1 MAAPAENGCI
11 PPQPMPSRRPP
22 SPAGSGGKEQ
32 SLQRKLADLV
42 ARRSYSQA
50 IRLREQA
57 LRRQPELEL
66 QPGEAQLWC
75 LEGRQALEERQPKRA
90 ETALANAMALGL
102 HGEPLFLLA
111 RLRLDQGQS
120 EQALALL
127 QEGFE
132 AGTLPKVY
140 AGAYL
145 KMLLLTGRQERVQ
158 ELIRDQPR
166 RFQAQQI
173 HWAAG
178 VLNLLEGNPGNA
190 RRQFAQMVGPGSPGD
205 HGAVWRAWAC
215 LEAGDSAAAA
225 AALKDADHPA
235 CAAVALDLAARTGQ
249 HPGNLLDLKRRDL
262 PRRELAL
269 SLELLHHLQQ
279 RNLLSAAQ
287 LLLANERPLLA
298 AVPEL
303 ATLRRPLLL
312 LAGQQALERDAPG
325 EAIRCWRPIVDRPAF
340 DPDLALRLYPLLDQ
354 GDSDDSQ
361 EAERLASQL
370 LGWVR
375 RAARDS
381 PSAWPKPV
389 LSTTLARL
397 YCWQADQLMRLG
409 VRQQARRSVEQAR
422 QLAPDLPDV
431 TGRRGMLAFVAGDA
445 TTAIPLL
452 WQALQGGCR
461 SSYVYE
467 LLDEALDG
475 CGQETERRRLEREHG
490 PRFGVTPQPGLEQ
503 GGGMAPAWLDAL
515 SRPDVLEM
523 ADLLRMTPANS
534 AALEALKIFVDHVSP
549 PRGSADGG
557 PARTDL
563 RKVTLEMLG
572 ASSRWDALIAPL
584 PPTEQVGALTAI
596 LAAIHRF
603 CRRTGKVML
612 SQISSRMADL
622 EQLAADPGTPHGDQ
636 ALRALL
642 LLAGLGLKR
651 SEAPDEVAKRLLRRT
666 HQPERLLSLVLLE
679 LRMLTST
686 RPWQA
691 VAEELR
697 RQDPHNPLLTLA
709 LATMQRSFSYPYS
722 RLTEQAF
729 DLARRQ
735 QDSEALAAC
744 RREQWWAEAC
754 FDRELARRQVRSLQ
768 GSASGQQL
776 RDRLDH
782 KSMLRRMAQL
792 EADGPDPGRRR
803 TFMDL

>member
-1 MAAPAENGCI
+1 
-11 PPQPMPSRRPP
+11 MPSRRPP

-90 ETALANAMALGL
+90 ETALATAMALGL
-102 HGEPLFLLA
+102 HGEPLYLLA
-111 RLRLDQGQS
+111 RLRLDQGQP
-120 EQALALL
+120 EKALALL

-145 KMLLLTGRQERVQ
+145 KMLLLTGRQERVR
-158 ELIRDQPR
+158 ELIRAQPR

-173 HWAAG
+173 HWASG

-190 RRQFAQMVGPGSPGD
+190 RRQFVQMVGPGSPGD

-215 LEAGDSAAAA
+215 LEAGNSAAAA

-249 HPGNLLDLKRRDL
+249 HPGDLLDLKRRDL
-262 PRRELAL
+262 PRRELAH
-269 SLELLHHLQQ
+269 SLELLHHLRQ

-381 PSAWPKPV
+381 PSAWPEPV

-397 YCWQADQLMRLG
+397 HCWQADQLMRLG
-409 VRQQARRSVEQAR
+409 MRQQARRSVEQAR

-431 TGRRGMLAFVAGDA
+431 TGRRGMLAFVAGEA

-461 SSYVYE
+461 SSHVYE
-467 LLDEALDG
+467 LLDEALDV

-490 PRFGVTPQPGLEQ
+490 PRFGVTPRPGPEQ
-503 GGGMAPAWLDAL
+503 GGMAPAWLDAL

-523 ADLLRMTPANS
+523 ADVLRIMPANS

-549 PRGSADGG
+549 PRGAADGR
-557 PARTDL
+557 PATTDPS
-563 RKVTLEMLG
+563 KVTLEMLG

-584 PPTEQVGALTAI
+584 PPTDQVEALTAI

-603 CRRTGKVML
+603 CRRTGRVML
-612 SQISSRMADL
+612 SQIAARMVDL
-622 EQLAADPGTPHGDQ
+622 EHLAADPGTPQGDH

-642 LLAGLGLKR
+642 LLAGLRLKR
-651 SEAPDEVAKRLLRRT
+651 SEAPGEVAKHLLRRT
-666 HQPERLLSLVLLE
+666 HQPERLLSLALLD
-679 LRMLTST
+679 LRMLAST

-709 LATMQRSFSYPYS
+709 LATMQRSFSYPYN
-722 RLTEQAF
+722 RLTEEAF

-754 FDRELARRQVRSLQ
+754 FDREAARRQVRSLRSLAQEQ
-768 GSASGQQL
+768 GMGPQVDAQQ
-776 RDRLDH
+776 
-782 KSMLRRMAQL
+782 
-792 EADGPDPGRRR
+792 EADGPDPDRIDPEDEEVAPPPRRPGRRR